1 MDRSVIQSVV
11 EEYKLGAT
19 PSSLAEKWGV
29 HPTTILRWIKKELDI
44 KPKIS
49 NPSNMDKVSRLEL
62 RKLLVNLNLDN
73 VDLIIR
79 ELDSNFDIKLKQT
92 KDEDFE
98 VILVK

>member
-19 PSSLAEKWGV
+19 PSCLAEKWGV
-29 HPTTILRWIKKELDI
+29 HPTTILRWVKKELDL

-79 ELDSNFDIKLKQT
+79 ELDSNFDIKLKQS